1 MVNKTL
7 RVDQIHEK
15 YLNPAWCKDVI
26 YFRESLLLV
35 SLRRACL
42 KQGEVREQGG
52 LRRGLLQGR
61 ELEEEEN
68 KEGGYGEL

>member
-35 SLRRACL
+35 SLRACL

-61 ELEEEEN
+61 ELEEEN